1 MPKRSPAALSLSTCC
16 LCNAIQNVVEPL
28 ESRAYLNGVVFGS
41 PQNISAAAA
50 GISPVFANLDDLNGD
65 GKADLIVANV
75 ANGSVPNS
83 VSVMLGNGDGTFG
96 AAQTIPLPT
105 APLPLAEADLNGDGK
120 LDIVSG
126 NQGSVSVMLNN
137 GDGTFGSATSYNAL
151 TNNHAIVIG
160 DFDHDGHMDIASV
173 GDDANPAN
181 NVAILWGNG
190 DGTFTAPTFVTVPHL
205 FLSAITT
212 FNTGPLTNLAIT
224 DQQDNRVTVLPATG
238 IRLNPFNTPVDY
250 TVGTAP
256 VSIMSADFN
265 GDGKSD
271 LVTANS
277 TNASVSVLT
286 GRGDGTFNTTA
297 ITTAVP
303 GVPGTSGPLKVR
315 VSQLDGDSNPDL
327 LLLLGPGA
335 SGDAA
340 VLLGNGNGTFH
351 TGTLI
356 ATGGATRDA
365 IAAGDLNNDGFTDA
379 VISDQSS
386 VTALRNVTNQDTTPP
401 TGAVDVTQPAPVAGS
416 ATYQFTVTYSD
427 NTQIDAT
434 TLGNGNLV
442 VTDPFGN
449 TQAATLV
456 SSNLGNAP
464 SVTAT
469 YQINVPSGSLSAA
482 DNGTYTVTANANSVK
497 DANANALAAGVIGSF
512 LLAVPAPAGNGPNLV
527 AGNITTKIP
536 SVGVAHTHARGV
548 AKLTVTNTGNVAV
561 TRQLILMNLYASP
574 DSQIRGN
581 APLLAIVNRRIS
593 LKPGQHI
600 NITFPGFVWPA
611 SLNGTYFLVAKIDVN
626 NAVVE
631 TNESDNV
638 GISAGKVFSI
648 APPFVDL
655 KNLGATGIPAALVA
669 NKTITIPLTLK
680 NLGNVTASGP
690 LTIRV
695 LASTDTTES
704 GGDLSLATLTPHIS
718 IRAGQTKVI
727 KLHFKVPA
735 IATGVYH
742 MIIDAA
748 LPADAN
754 TGNNVFASAGTFTA

>member
-1 MPKRSPAALSLSTCC
+1 VTNRSPAALSLSTRRIRKAVQSTIE
-16 LCNAIQNVVEPL
+16 LL

-41 PQNISAAAA
+41 PQNISGATA
-50 GISPVFANLDDLNGD
+50 GISPVFVNLDDLNGD

-96 AAQTIPLPT
+96 AAQTIAVPS
-105 APLPLAEADLNGDGK
+105 APLPVAEADLNGDGK

-126 NQGSVSVMLNN
+126 NEGTVSVLLNN
-137 GDGTFGSATSYNAL
+137 GNGSFGPPTSYNAL
-151 TNNHAIVIG
+151 TNNHAIAIG
-160 DFDHDGHMDIASV
+160 DFDHDGHMDIATV

-190 DGTFTAPTFVTVPHL
+190 DGTFSAPTFVTIPHQ

-212 FNTGPLTNLAIT
+212 FNTGPLVNLAIT
-224 DQQDNRVTVLPATG
+224 DQQDNRVTVLTPTG
-238 IRLNPFNTPVDY
+238 SRANPFNTPVDY
-250 TVGTAP
+250 TVGSAP

-265 GDGKSD
+265 GDGKTD

-277 TNASVSVLT
+277 SSASVSVLT
-286 GRGDGTFNTTA
+286 GRGDGTFNLSA

-335 SGDAA
+335 SADAA

-356 ATGGATRDA
+356 ATGGAGRDA
-365 IAAGDLNNDGFTDA
+365 ISAGDLNNDGFTDA
-379 VISDQSS
+379 VISDQATIT
-386 VTALRNVTNQDTTPP
+386 VLRNVTNQDTTPP
-401 TGAVDVTQPAPVAGS
+401 TAAVDVTQPASVLGS
-416 ATYQFTVTYSD
+416 ATYRFTVTYSD
-427 NTQIDAT
+427 DTQIDAT
-434 TLGNGNLV
+434 SLGNGNLV
-442 VTDPFGN
+442 VTDPHGN
-449 TQAATLV
+449 NQAAVLV

-469 YQINVPSGSLSAA
+469 YQINAPSGSLSAA
-482 DNGTYTVTANANSVK
+482 DNGGYTVTANANSVK
-497 DANANALAAGVIGSF
+497 DANGNALAAGVIGSF
-512 LLAVPAPAGNGPNLV
+512 QLAVPAPAGNGPNLV
-527 AGNITTKIP
+527 ASNITANIP
-536 SVGVAHTHARGV
+536 SVGVAHTRAKGV
-548 AKLTVTNTGNVAV
+548 AKMTITNSGNVAV
-561 TRQLILMNLYASP
+561 KQTILINLYASP
-574 DSQIRGN
+574 DNQIRGN
-581 APLLAIVNRRIS
+581 APVLRSVNKRIS
-593 LKPGQHI
+593 LKPGQHV
-600 NITFPGFVWPA
+600 NITFPGFTWPA
-611 SLNGTYFLVAKIDVN
+611 SLNGNYFLVAKVDVN
-626 NAVVE
+626 NVVIE

-638 GISAGKVFSI
+638 GISAGKVFNI

-655 KNLGATGIPAALVA
+655 KNLGATGIPATLVA
-669 NKTITIPLTLK
+669 NKTVTLSLTLK

-690 LTIRV
+690 LTVKV
-695 LASTDTTES
+695 LASTDTIES
-704 GGDLSLATLTPHIS
+704 GGDLALATLTPHVS
-718 IRAGQTKVI
+718 LKAGQTKVI

-735 IATGVYH
+735 IAAGVYH

-748 LPADAN
+748 LPGDAN
-754 TGNNVFASAGTFTA
+754 TGNNIFATAGTFTI